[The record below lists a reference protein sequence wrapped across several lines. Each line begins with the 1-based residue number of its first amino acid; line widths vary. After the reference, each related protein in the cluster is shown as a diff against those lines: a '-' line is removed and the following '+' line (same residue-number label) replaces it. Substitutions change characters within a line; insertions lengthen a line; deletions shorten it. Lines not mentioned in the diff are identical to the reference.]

1 VSERAACVAVLRA
14 VQRAR
19 RVSDHRADVEQVWV
33 GRGRQR
39 ALSVEARDGIRS
51 HRRALVQAVAA
62 SICFQALHVDV
73 IARESVQ
80 RVGNAQRARMR
91 KILGR
96 EVCAYRRGEKVALET
111 RSSPGLFVEL
121 TLQRRLGTRGTVEGV
136 EELHV
141 GDSVGRVNVGWVR
154 RVRDVVLAVL
164 GGTVRTYAF
173 NRVMK

>member
-1 VSERAACVAVLRA
+1 
-14 VQRAR
+14 
-19 RVSDHRADVEQVWV
+19 
-33 GRGRQR
+33 
-39 ALSVEARDGIRS
+39 
-51 HRRALVQAVAA
+51 
-62 SICFQALHVDV
+62 
-73 IARESVQ
+73 
-80 RVGNAQRARMR
+80 MR

-164 GGTVRTYAF
+164 GGKRQHRHQRCT
-173 NRVMK
+173 